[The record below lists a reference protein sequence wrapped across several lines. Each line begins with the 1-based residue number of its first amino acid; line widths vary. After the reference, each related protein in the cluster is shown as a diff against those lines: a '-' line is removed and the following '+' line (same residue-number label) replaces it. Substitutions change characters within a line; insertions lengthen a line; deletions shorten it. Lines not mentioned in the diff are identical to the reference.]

1 MDQYNIQINKTS
13 RNSILF
19 MTSIGTTRG
28 SVAYLVNTLL
38 QIAEKL
44 DEEYP
49 ALNKKE
55 TEILQKRIKSLME
68 DVPPLPDFS
77 RFHSSFQAVPGVPG
91 GDIRQ
96 AYFLAYKSDNCE
108 YIPLEDC
115 LDVIEGGR
123 ELVSTTFVIPYP
135 PGFPVLVPGQVISKE
150 IIKFLLALDVK
161 EIHGY
166 RPDLGI
172 KVFTEEVLKS
182 QEKIPARAERMAGE

>member
-96 AYFLAYKSDNCE
+96 SYFLAYKSDNCE
-108 YIPLEDC
+108 YIPLNEC

-123 ELVSTTFVIPYP
+123 GTGFNNICDSLPSGIP
-135 PGFPVLVPGQVISKE
+135 GSGSRSGDQ
-150 IIKFLLALDVK
+150 
-161 EIHGY
+161 
-166 RPDLGI
+166 
-172 KVFTEEVLKS
+172 
-182 QEKIPARAERMAGE
+182 